1 MNRFAQFLQDVKPQ
15 NILDVATG
23 SGSFIGLIRQLYGDY
38 RSIVGIDALSIA
50 VRTATKNHQD
60 DSRIRFERMD
70 AEQMRFRR
78 NSFDLVCLSNSLHH
92 LADTDKVLREMHR
105 VKKPDGYVLIS
116 EMVSDQLTKAQL
128 SHLKIHHFAAAVDRH
143 LGEIHGDTLSR
154 ADLLARLE
162 TTSDMTIVDH
172 WVLDYHRAGESSDS
186 EIQWL
191 NDTIDKLVDRVTDPD
206 AKAQFRQTGNEI
218 KQYIKVHG
226 FESATTYMVV
236 LQ

>member
-1 MNRFAQFLQDVKPQ
+1 MNRFAQFLQERKPQ
-15 NILDVATG
+15 KILDVATG

-38 RSIVGIDALSIA
+38 RSIVGIDSLSIA

-60 DSRIRFERMD
+60 EPRVRFERMD
-70 AEQMRFRR
+70 GSQMRFRR

-92 LADTDKVLREMHR
+92 LADIDTVLREMRR
-105 VKKPDGYVLIS
+105 VKKADGFVLIS

-143 LGEIHGDTLSR
+143 LGETHGDTLSR
-154 ADLLARLE
+154 SELLALLE
-162 TTSDMTIVDH
+162 SRSGMTIVDH
-172 WVLDYHRAGESSDS
+172 WVLDYHKVGESSDS
-186 EIQWL
+186 EIDWL
-191 NDTIDKLVDRVTDPD
+191 KETIDKLIDRITDPNIR
-206 AKAQFRQTGNEI
+206 AEFLQTGNEI
-218 KQYIKVHG
+218 KQYINVHG